1 MSKIDQMI
9 DAANLTE
16 AFGSKIIGTG
26 CGVLIVALSSINN
39 EEKIMKSVLEVGV
52 TDELKIFLF
61 S

>member
-1 MSKIDQMI
+1 MI

-39 EEKIMKSVLEVGV
+39 EEKIMKSVLEAGV